1 MFLLEYNNLHEFLM
15 IYFSSNKMSF
25 YISYV
30 ILFDLVKNSFLMSII
45 TILPMFITSK
55 QKLILVSKIQATN

>member
-1 MFLLEYNNLHEFLM
+1 M